1 MSADAPAP
9 PAAPDGVDEPAAR
22 EPSAAE
28 FAEPGPPPAPRF
40 VGRVALVTGASR
52 GIGLG
57 IARRLV
63 AEGARV
69 CLTARKPDPL
79 AEAVEEL
86 GGAEHAVG
94 VPGRAD
100 DPGHRENA
108 IAMTLEA
115 FGRLDILV
123 NNTGINPV
131 YGPVTGTDAGA
142 AAKVFDV
149 NVLAALGWTNEAR
162 QAGLGSRP
170 GAAIV
175 NVASIAGLRPSPG
188 IGVYGAS
195 KAALIH
201 VTSQLALE
209 LSPAIRV
216 NAVAP
221 AVVKTRFATALYE
234 GREAEVAATYP
245 LRRLGHPDDVAAA
258 VAFLA
263 SDDASWITGQTLT
276 VDGGIGLTGG
286 L

>member
-1 MSADAPAP
+1 VTDL
-9 PAAPDGVDEPAAR
+9 EPARAPS
-22 EPSAAE
+22 EPT
-28 FAEPGPPPAPRF
+28 GRRF
-40 VGRVALVTGASR
+40 VGKVAVVTGASR
-52 GIGLG
+52 GIGLA
-57 IARRLV
+57 IATRLV

-69 CLTARKPDPL
+69 CVTARKPDPL
-79 AEAVEEL
+79 VAAVALL
-86 GGAEHAVG
+86 GGDRHAVG
-94 VPGRAD
+94 VAGRAD
-100 DPGHRENA
+100 DTDHREHT
-108 IAMTLEA
+108 IMTTIEA
-115 FGRLDILV
+115 FGQVDILV

-131 YGPVTGTDAGA
+131 YGPVSRTDAGA

-149 NVLAALGWTNEAR
+149 NVIAALSWTEEVR
-162 QAGLGSRP
+162 KLGLGDRP

-201 VTSQLALE
+201 VTAQLALE
-209 LSPAIRV
+209 LAPQIRV

-234 GREAEVAATYP
+234 GREQQVIDGYP
-245 LRRLGHPDDVAAA
+245 LGRLGHPDDVAAA

-276 VDGGIGLTGG
+276 LDGGVGLTGG
-286 L
+286 VG